1 MFTHSPYWN
10 RRTMNNEHLNHKG
23 VEFEREDLSAGGIFA
38 FLVGLAVVGLLMHL
52 ILAGMYRYLDVYEKT
67 HQTLPSP
74 MARPAAADMRQ
85 AAPQEAD
92 KFPTP
97 RLEINERAQ
106 LNDKRLRE
114 EETLN
119 TYGWVD
125 QKAGMA
131 HIPID
136 RAMDLIAQQGLPTAP
151 GNTSAR
157 PARAQKVPTRGR
169 QAVRELRPTPT
180 TQR

>member
-1 MFTHSPYWN
+1 
-10 RRTMNNEHLNHKG
+10 MNNEHLNHEG

-38 FLVGLAVVGLLMHL
+38 FLVGLAIVGILMHL
-52 ILAGMYRYLDVYEKT
+52 ILAGMYRYLDTYEKI
-67 HQTLPSP
+67 HQTQPGP
-74 MARPAAADMRQ
+74 MARPATADMRQ
-85 AAPQEAD
+85 AVPQEAD

-97 RLEINERAQ
+97 RLETNERAQ
-106 LNDKRLRE
+106 LNDKRLKE

-125 QKAGMA
+125 QQASVA

-151 GNTSAR
+151 ANINTTGGTGPKP
-157 PARAQKVPTRGR
+157 PATGR
-169 QAVRELRPTPT
+169 QAVKELRPTPT
-180 TQR
+180 TRQ

>member
-1 MFTHSPYWN
+1 
-10 RRTMNNEHLNHKG
+10 MNNEHLNHEG
-23 VEFEREDLSAGGIFA
+23 VEFEREDLGAGGIFA
-38 FLVGLAVVGLLMHL
+38 FLVGLAIVGLLMHL
-52 ILAGMYRYLDVYEKT
+52 ILAGMYRYLDTYEKA
-67 HQTLPSP
+67 HQAQPAP

-85 AAPQEAD
+85 ALPQEAD

-106 LNDKRLRE
+106 LNDKRLKE

-125 QKAGMA
+125 QKAGVA

-151 GNTSAR
+151 AKASTTIGGGKRA
-157 PARAQKVPTRGR
+157 PAGGR

-180 TQR
+180 TKR